1 MTSIAGTASAR
12 FALPSDRLY
21 LSDRHVWAQ
30 MQDGIASIGITAPL
44 HEVVSFSPEVEF
56 WAVDRVG
63 VGDTLATVN
72 GRADQIVAIAAPV
85 AGALIELNALLER
98 APQAL
103 LGQPYRL
110 GWVAR
115 VAPENWERDAARL
128 VDTGRYREALERE
141 LGVGR
146 DLCFGGAVLAP
157 VRP

>member
-1 MTSIAGTASAR
+1 MTSIARTASAR

-21 LSDRHVWAQ
+21 MPDRHVWAQ

-44 HEVVSFSPEVEF
+44 REVVSFSPEVGF

-63 VGDTLATVN
+63 VGDTLATVS
-72 GRADQIVAIAAPV
+72 GREDHIVAIAAPV
-85 AGALIELNALLER
+85 AGALIDLNPLLER

-128 VDTGRYREALERE
+128 VDPGRYREALERE